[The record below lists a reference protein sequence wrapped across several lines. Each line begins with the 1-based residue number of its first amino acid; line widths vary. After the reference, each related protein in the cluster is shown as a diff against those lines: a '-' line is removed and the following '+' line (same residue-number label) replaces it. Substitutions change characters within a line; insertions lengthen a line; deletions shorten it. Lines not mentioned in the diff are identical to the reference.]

1 METKVGYFNL
11 NIMESGLLH
20 MKVHVP
26 PRKCGAFFRYPTNFP
41 KRIAFQHNN
50 GVLGGGVAQAKF
62 NEMIPELTD
71 SCGVESFQCY
81 CPCGLLAT
89 FILSPVQSC
98 IDLIVGYWPAS
109 VGDRA

>member
-1 METKVGYFNL
+1 
-11 NIMESGLLH
+11 

-26 PRKCGAFFRYPTNFP
+26 PRKSRAFFMYPTNFL

-50 GVLGGGVAQAKF
+50 RALRGGVAQGTF

-71 SCGVESFQCY
+71 SCGVESFQY
-81 CPCGLLAT
+81 YGLWGLLAT

-98 IDLIVGYWPAS
+98 IKLIVGDWPTS
-109 VGDRA
+109 VGDGAQS